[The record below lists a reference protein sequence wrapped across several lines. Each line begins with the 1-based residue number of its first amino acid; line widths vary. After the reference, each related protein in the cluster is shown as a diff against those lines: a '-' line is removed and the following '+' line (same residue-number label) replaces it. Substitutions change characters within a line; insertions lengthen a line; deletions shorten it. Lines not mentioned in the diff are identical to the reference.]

1 MTFPLRRGFP
11 AEAAADFFAFQ
22 NRGYPRTRALEWV
35 GDRYCLTRTERDAL
49 NRGVFGQAEALG
61 RRSRMCL
68 GASWRSGLLAVDGH
82 NVHITMESAILGRAI
97 VRANDGALR
106 DLAGLSA
113 RFRMTEASLTA
124 VDAICGFLRKY
135 PPREVLFL
143 FDAPMSHS
151 GNLASAYSER
161 LCSLGLAGDARAV
174 PVPER
179 EFPYSVCTVA
189 GSDRA
194 VLGASVRWIDLAG
207 WILDEAGVFVP
218 ALDFSRFIL
227 SADGRPEE
235 ASCPEGP

>member
-1 MTFPLRRGFP
+1 MISPLRRSFP

-35 GDRYCLTRTERDAL
+35 GDRYRLTRTEREAL
-49 NRGVFGQAEALG
+49 NRGVFGQREALG

-68 GASWRSGLLAVDGH
+68 GAAWRSGLLAVDGH
-82 NVHITMESAILGRAI
+82 NVHITMESAMLGRQL

-113 RFRMTEASLTA
+113 RFRMTEASLGV
-124 VDAICGFLRKY
+124 VDAICGFLQKY

-151 GNLASAYSER
+151 GNLASAYRER
-161 LCSLGLAGDARAV
+161 LRAFGLAGDARAV

-179 EFPYSVCTVA
+179 ELPYAVCTVA

-194 VLGASVRWIDLAG
+194 VLDASVRWIDLAG
-207 WILDEAGVFVP
+207 WILDEAGAFFPV
-218 ALDFSRFIL
+218 LDFSRFIL
-227 SADGRPEE
+227 SADGRAGET
-235 ASCPEGP
+235 SRPEGP